1 MGPARPDNNSQ
12 TVNKVCR
19 KELSPVLAAPAIVGV
34 QRVVASSSLLDST
47 SVFGLDAP
55 RTPLGWIRR
64 SGIVDSGNNALLAAN
79 FWQRVIEAAVRRK
92 NPHVVDTLVES
103 ARHHRRESAESS
115 QRADARARA
124 RGRYWERPTDWS
136 IPRKRRALCPRH
148 SHNSARNSPPHRPMR
163 PPASAPSMLNA
174 SRRLRC
180 LPELQRMQ
188 TCAIARAKE
197 EGGTQHRKSLE
208 PLAVRITLKPGPP
221 PKLAVVLVGLR
232 AGVAPALCRAP
243 LLHQK
248 PMHPRIYPRSTA
260 AQRQSAGTR
269 QVARQHRN
277 CDGTPA
283 LSVSLPAKVRESW
296 PSLLPISARLSSRPG
311 QALRG

>member
-1 MGPARPDNNSQ
+1 MRGR
-12 TVNKVCR
+12 
-19 KELSPVLAAPAIVGV
+19 
-34 QRVVASSSLLDST
+34 
-47 SVFGLDAP
+47 
-55 RTPLGWIRR
+55 
-64 SGIVDSGNNALLAAN
+64 GIVDSGNNALLAASFAAS

-148 SHNSARNSPPHRPMR
+148 SHNSARNSPPHLPMR
-163 PPASAPSMLNA
+163 PPASAPSMLNEPA
-174 SRRLRC
+174 LGC
-180 LPELQRMQ
+180 LPELQRTQ
-188 TCAIARAKE
+188 TCTIARARG

-208 PLAVRITLKPGPP
+208 PLAVRITLKPWPP
-221 PKLAVVLVGLR
+221 PKLAVVFVGLR

-269 QVARQHRN
+269 QVPRHRTVRCRAIVAESRAAGSN
-277 CDGTPA
+277 LAAT
-283 LSVSLPAKVRESW
+283 LPAKFSHGPLDIR
-296 PSLLPISARLSSRPG
+296 SLSANLFHLFH
-311 QALRG
+311 LR